1 MYNEVIYLV
10 SNTRTKNEVGDLI
23 ESEEKK
29 MRFAKV
35 KSIGLN
41 EFYQAQA
48 QGFKPEVKFVLADY
62 LDYENQEEVIFSG
75 FKYKVM
81 RTFRSGNEIEIVCYG
96 GIRLEV
102 AGDGDSEKRDEN
114 E

>member
-1 MYNEVIYLV
+1 MYNEMIFLV
-10 SNTRTKNEVGDLI
+10 SKTRIKNNVGDLI
-23 ESEEKK
+23 DSEDKK

-35 KSIGLN
+35 KSISLN

-75 FKYKVM
+75 FIYKVM

-96 GIRLEV
+96 GIKLEV
-102 AGDGDSEKRDEN
+102 ADDGNS
-114 E
+114 